1 MDGNT
6 LVIWI
11 TGTLQYLLINIK
23 VVALGNVS
31 LVINKVL
38 RLFVNTLTVE
48 DKHYLL
54 NRDNLRQP
62 IQMQVSKKEKTFA
75 EFFFAF

>member
-62 IQMQVSKKEKTFA
+62 IQMQVSKKEKTSA